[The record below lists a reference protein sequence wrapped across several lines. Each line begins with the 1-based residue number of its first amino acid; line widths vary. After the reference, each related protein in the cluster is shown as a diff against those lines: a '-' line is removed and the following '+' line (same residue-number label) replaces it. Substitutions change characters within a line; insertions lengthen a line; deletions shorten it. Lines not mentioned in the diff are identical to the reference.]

1 MIIKKANMPAFDVLK
16 KDWHDYVTNNHA
28 GDKFDPCF
36 NVGYMPM
43 SLTTAWKPFGCGF
56 VIIVKENVLTIAST
70 TFETSFA
77 QAKDGIAWK
86 IERIHGDSRKT
97 IHSGNIRDTGI
108 LTDKPCPGLLA
119 ERMMKV
125 SMAAI
130 DIARVEQKLMH
141 L

>member
-1 MIIKKANMPAFDVLK
+1 MIIKKANIPAFDVLK
-16 KDWHDYVTNNHA
+16 KDWNDYATSNHT

-36 NVGYMPM
+36 DIGYLSI

-56 VIIVKENVLTIAST
+56 VIIVKENVITLASITIDT
-70 TFETSFA
+70 TFA
-77 QAKDGIAWK
+77 QSKNGIAWK
-86 IERIHGDSRKT
+86 IERIQGESRKT
-97 IHSGNIRDTGI
+97 LHSGTIRDTSI

-125 SMAAI
+125 SMVAI
-130 DIARVEQKLMH
+130 DLARAEQKLMH